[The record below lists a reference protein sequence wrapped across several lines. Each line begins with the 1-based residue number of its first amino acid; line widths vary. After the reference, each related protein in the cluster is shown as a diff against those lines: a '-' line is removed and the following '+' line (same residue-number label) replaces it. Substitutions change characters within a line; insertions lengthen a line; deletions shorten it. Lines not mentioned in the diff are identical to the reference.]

1 MAFYLDFLLDVNNLQ
16 SSLAYPVAVV
26 GYEVAVVSLGV
37 PKTFDNT
44 VEYIRL
50 SANFISTQP
59 FYDGRSLLLTTPVQD
74 THDGKTFI
82 YEPSNPQ
89 YRPVCGGPLTDIRFS
104 FLDEKDKP
112 ISFDEGKALV
122 VLHFRPKY

>member
-16 SSLAYPVAVV
+16 SSLAYPVAVA

-50 SANFISTQP
+50 QANFISTQP
-59 FYDGRSLLLTTPVQD
+59 FYDGRSLLVTTPCSRYARWENIHLRTFKSSVQTRLRWSTD
-74 THDGKTFI
+74 RHTPFI
-82 YEPSNPQ
+82 P
-89 YRPVCGGPLTDIRFS
+89 G
-104 FLDEKDKP
+104 
-112 ISFDEGKALV
+112 
-122 VLHFRPKY
+122 